1 MYNYFYFLYL
11 QPAPPIDDEADDA
24 HPLEEAE
31 SEMDMSGPFNSD
43 TDDGSFHSVC
53 RSDSESESDAE
64 VQEPSLLEE
73 TLPPEYYDDEGT
85 VTYELVERGT
95 QRRALLLIDSLGYS
109 YGKYDRT
116 KAGQKWRCTQRN
128 AAVGPPCNAQVL
140 QEGDQTFS
148 RWGNHE
154 HTHAP
159 TSGKATKAKAVRD
172 VKEQC
177 SKNPFKSAF
186 TIAESVTLGNY

>member
-73 TLPPEYYDDEGT
+73 TLPPDYSDDEGT

-95 QRRALLLIDSLGYS
+95 QRRALLLVDSLGYS

-128 AAVGPPCNAQVL
+128 ATQLWDHHVTRKFCKKVTRHSVDGGTMNTRMHLRLERPQR
-140 QEGDQTFS
+140 Q
-148 RWGNHE
+148 R
-154 HTHAP
+154 
-159 TSGKATKAKAVRD
+159 
-172 VKEQC
+172 QC
-177 SKNPFKSAF
+177 
-186 TIAESVTLGNY
+186 EM